1 MGEAFGGDADSLLVL
16 AEAGTDLGTTMPAY
30 EQFALG
36 GFLSLAGRRQ
46 GELRGD
52 DIFDAHLIYTR
63 HAYNLLSG
71 LGKGVYFGA
80 GLDAGNVWQNGQR
93 ITVGSL
99 LYGVSLFMG
108 ADTVLG
114 PLYLGTGIGSGNNRT
129 WFLFL
134 GIPINGNTLAPSFG
148 NN

>member
-1 MGEAFGGDADSLLVL
+1 MRTPSCCSRKRAATCIPRL
-16 AEAGTDLGTTMPAY
+16 PAY

-52 DIFDAHLIYTR
+52 NIFDAHLIYAH
-63 HAYNLLSG
+63 HAYQLYTG
-71 LGKGVYFGA
+71 LGRGLYFGA
-80 GLDAGNVWQNGQR
+80 GLDAGNVWQGGEK
-93 ITVGSL
+93 ITPGSL
-99 LYGVSLFMG
+99 QYGGSLFVG

-114 PLYLGTGIGSGNNRT
+114 PLYLGMGVGDGGNRT
-129 WFLFL
+129 WFLYL
-134 GIPINGNTLAPSFG
+134 GIPINGSTLAPSFG